1 MCHASHHAKAGWW
14 RGIPKQHAPA
24 IDAEPGRACP
34 SARAAYMRRVV
45 HIYCL
50 RLAKVLTLVLLRT
63 EDGTARWMRFDHP
76 VRPFERQ

>member
-1 MCHASHHAKAGWW
+1 MCHARQHAKASWW

-50 RLAKVLTLVLLRT
+50 RLAKVLTLVLLRKYFIHCCVNKKY
-63 EDGTARWMRFDHP
+63 RHRLP
-76 VRPFERQ
+76 L